1 MISLFFFLAAATM
14 WSQTLTGLKSGY
26 VRSKYGFGSEQDDT
40 GLTKVLLGK
49 KLRKEQSPV
58 AFWAMFARPCT
69 RLTLCGSW
77 REYVDW
83 RLEVVGQKGEEVVL
97 SDG

>member
-14 WSQTLTGLKSGY
+14 WSQTLAGLKAGY

-58 AFWAMFARPCT
+58 AFWEMFALYTASGAMFFYGGISFFYA
-69 RLTLCGSW
+69 
-77 REYVDW
+77 
-83 RLEVVGQKGEEVVL
+83 
-97 SDG
+97 

>member
-26 VRSKYGFGSEQDDT
+26 VRSKYGAEQDDT
-40 GLTKVLLGK
+40 GLTQVLLGK

-58 AFWAMFARPCT
+58 AFWAMFALYT
-69 RLTLCGSW
+69 ASGAMFFYGGISFF
-77 REYVDW
+77 YV
-83 RLEVVGQKGEEVVL
+83 
-97 SDG
+97 

>member
-14 WSQTLTGLKSGY
+14 WSQTLAGLKSGY

-58 AFWAMFARPCT
+58 AFWAMFAMYT
-69 RLTLCGSW
+69 ASGAMFFYGGISFF
-77 REYVDW
+77 YA
-83 RLEVVGQKGEEVVL
+83 
-97 SDG
+97 